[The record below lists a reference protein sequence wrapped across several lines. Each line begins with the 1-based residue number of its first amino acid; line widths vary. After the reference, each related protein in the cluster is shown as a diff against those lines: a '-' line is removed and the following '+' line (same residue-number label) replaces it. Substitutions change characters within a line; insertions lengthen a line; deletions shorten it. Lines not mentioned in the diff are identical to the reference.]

1 MSTRRRI
8 SLSAALVVFGG
19 SAYLSTPATAEPVGS
34 CPDSAWYAAA
44 TRANA
49 ACEGPASFAG
59 YCDGSGN
66 FVITEIYCRSQT

>member
-1 MSTRRRI
+1 MSTRRKI
-8 SLSAALVVFGG
+8 SRSAALIVLGG
-19 SAYLSTPATAEPVGS
+19 SAYLSTPATAEPVRS
-34 CPDSAWYAAA
+34 CSDSEWYAAA

-66 FVITEIYCRSQT
+66 FVITEIFCRSQT